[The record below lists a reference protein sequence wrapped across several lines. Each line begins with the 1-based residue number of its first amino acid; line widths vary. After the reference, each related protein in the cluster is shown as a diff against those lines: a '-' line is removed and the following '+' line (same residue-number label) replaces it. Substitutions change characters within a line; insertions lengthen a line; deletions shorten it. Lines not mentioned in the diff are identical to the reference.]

1 MNKKETEV
9 VLQRIENW
17 YARLPDLIVFDKQ
30 NFHAE
35 FGWSKDPTP
44 FQDRMELKYKKI
56 EEGESWGEKWESAW
70 FHLTGEVPKNWS
82 GKQVATDL
90 DFSGEGLVFDS
101 DGVAIQGITNGAI
114 WDQNFARTRVPFIDE
129 CSGGEKIELW
139 VEAAANSLFGVFT
152 EPDPE
157 EQSPKR
163 YGWFDAK
170 VEKMKFGIF
179 DNDLWHLYLDARIL
193 LGLVKHLDKKSVR
206 RIRIIKSL
214 NQCINIF
221 AENRSNAQASRD
233 CLKVELEKCASASDL
248 KVSAIGHAHI
258 DTGWLWPVRE
268 TVRKTARTFATQLK
282 IIEQYPQY
290 IFGASQPQHYQF
302 MKDSYPEIYER
313 VKAAVKS
320 GNWECQGGM
329 WVEADCNLISGES
342 MVRQLLHGKNF
353 FKNEFDVDVDN
364 LWLPD
369 VFGYSAALPQ
379 ILKKSGVNFFL
390 TQKLSW
396 SQFNEF
402 PHQTFHWRGIDG
414 TEILT
419 HFPPENT
426 YNSEL
431 DTQFLLPAQ
440 SGFKEKDK
448 LDEFI
453 SLFGVGDGGGGPK
466 PENIELGIRMKDL
479 ENSPRV
485 RFDTAK
491 NFFHRL
497 EKEKDSLDTWVGELY
512 LELHRGTL
520 TTHGLV
526 KKQNRKLEWKLRAVE
541 MLWSCADLDKYPAKE
556 LDAMW
561 KKLLINQFHDIIPGS
576 SINMVYQT
584 THKEYEEI
592 HKGCDD
598 LIDQSANI
606 LFQEDRNAFV
616 LMNSLSYKWEG
627 MVTLPESLNGYELL
641 NENGERVKVQK
652 IGEKIEAFV
661 SLNPLSFST
670 FRKGEKSNTEELT
683 DNGLILENELIRY
696 EDLPLGSSVIYV
708 SHEWLGWVHPDPDG
722 IQLSTLVEILKNLKS
737 GNISR
742 VDMNRFHSV
751 IYNHTFSVKAKDWK
765 DILENTYIWVD
776 WMCMPQPSVEDPND
790 KRRYEDICMKGSRAI
805 RSIPAYIEKSD
816 FMLILCPEGEHVDR
830 KERFDKSKRAASCFR
845 TWRRRGWCVLEFF
858 ACYFSVRKSHP
869 TLLVRSGSGTPE
881 WISSLDCLKLAVGTS
896 DFTCC
901 QRNHIITTSTQKAIM
916 KSLESKA
923 EKERQ
928 EKLSSRL
935 PDKGFVSVGCPGAC
949 TSLMIAMSFGN
960 ENIVNMLLDAGANPY
975 ERCAVGNDVLQC
987 TAIMNRVELARFWIE
1002 RFPDWDFDTANY
1014 IVGGKALLSCVFMGP
1029 DKGELTD
1036 LLMISGANPFCVT
1049 HHGSTL
1055 LVCASENEDTSL
1067 ELLQSLCERF
1077 PELVNKQRRSQTWT
1091 FKTIST
1097 FCKFLKKCHLSSSPI
1112 VEMFSEEP
1120 GCVCLHFAVKRGD
1133 LRAVEILLNAGA
1145 NPNIRNDMG
1154 QTPIDFCDTYGPYP
1168 KIKNKLMFISHKLT
1182 SN

>member
-35 FGWSKDPTP
+35 FGWSKEPTP
-44 FQDRMELKYKKI
+44 FQDRMELNYKKI

-90 DFSGEGLVFDS
+90 DFSGEGLVFNS
-101 DGVAIQGITNGAI
+101 NGAAIQGITNGAI
-114 WDQNFARTRVPFIDE
+114 WDPNFARTRVHFIDK
-129 CSGGEKIELW
+129 CVGGEKIELW

-163 YGWFDAK
+163 HGWFDAK
-170 VEKMKFGIF
+170 VGKMKFGIF
-179 DNDLWHLYLDARIL
+179 DKDVWHLYLDARIL
-193 LGLVKHLDKKSVR
+193 LGLVKHLDKKTVR
-206 RIRIIKSL
+206 RVRIIKSL

-221 AENRSNAQASRD
+221 AENRNNAQASRD
-233 CLKVELEKCASASDL
+233 CLKLELGKCASASDL

-313 VKAAVKS
+313 VKAAVIS

-353 FKNEFDVDVDN
+353 FKDEFDIDVDN

-396 SQFNEF
+396 SQFNDF

-541 MLWSCADLDKYPAKE
+541 MLWSCVDLDKYPTKE

-606 LFQEDRNAFV
+606 LFQEDKDAFV

-627 MVTLPESLNGYELL
+627 MVTLPESFHGYEIL
-641 NENGERVKVQK
+641 NENGERVKVQTV
-652 IGEKIEAFV
+652 GGNAEAFV
-661 SLNPLSFST
+661 SLSPLSYSSFK
-670 FRKGEKSNTEELT
+670 KGEQCNPGVSADGSLV
-683 DNGLILENELIRY
+683 LENELIRY
-696 EDLPLGSSVIYV
+696 EFSDKGEMVSAFDKEVEREVLEGIGNVLSLYEDRPNNWDAWDIDFFYRDALLETADVSSKSSGSKGSISKQIEFTFKIGVSKIVQKIVLQPASKRIDFQTKVDWKEKHKMLRVHFPVTVMSDQATFDIQYGYVKRNSHRNTSWDKAKFEVVGHKYADLSDHDYGVALLNDCKYGYM
-708 SHEWLGWVHPDPDG
+708 VHDNLLDLNLLRSPSNPDPDA
-722 IQLSTLVEILKNLKS
+722 
-737 GNISR
+737 
-742 VDMNRFHSV
+742 DMGEHEF
-751 IYNHTFSVKAKDWK
+751 IYSLFPHKHD
-765 DILENTYIWVD
+765 L
-776 WMCMPQPSVEDPND
+776 
-790 KRRYEDICMKGSRAI
+790 I
-805 RSIPAYIEKSD
+805 RSGVITESTCLNQGPVMLEGVSSDLEIPIKLSG
-816 FMLILCPEGEHVDR
+816 EGLEL
-830 KERFDKSKRAASCFR
+830 S
-845 TWRRRGWCVLEFF
+845 VL
-858 ACYFSVRKSHP
+858 K
-869 TLLVRSGSGTPE
+869 
-881 WISSLDCLKLAVGTS
+881 
-896 DFTCC
+896 
-901 QRNHIITTSTQKAIM
+901 
-916 KSLESKA
+916 KA
-923 EKERQ
+923 EKENCWVVRIV
-928 EKLSSRL
+928 ETHGRNSRGTL
-935 PDKGFVSVGCPGAC
+935 HLQGSINECN
-949 TSLMIAMSFGN
+949 LIEW
-960 ENIVNMLLDAGANPY
+960 ENIDEKENIQGKYL
-975 ERCAVGNDVLQC
+975 
-987 TAIMNRVELARFWIE
+987 IEL
-1002 RFPDWDFDTANY
+1002 
-1014 IVGGKALLSCVFMGP
+1014 S
-1029 DKGELTD
+1029 
-1036 LLMISGANPFCVT
+1036 PF
-1049 HHGSTL
+1049 
-1055 LVCASENEDTSL
+1055 EI
-1067 ELLQSLCERF
+1067 
-1077 PELVNKQRRSQTWT
+1077 
-1091 FKTIST
+1091 KTYKI
-1097 FCKFLKKCHLSSSPI
+1097 H
-1112 VEMFSEEP
+1112 FS
-1120 GCVCLHFAVKRGD
+1120 
-1133 LRAVEILLNAGA
+1133 N
-1145 NPNIRNDMG
+1145 
-1154 QTPIDFCDTYGPYP
+1154 
-1168 KIKNKLMFISHKLT
+1168 
-1182 SN
+1182 